1 MLAVKKAKSVL
12 EYIFQE
18 DKILFFFT
26 RNRLVNESI
35 YSKN

>member
-1 MLAVKKAKSVL
+1 MSAVKKAKSIL

-26 RNRLVNESI
+26 LNRLVNEST